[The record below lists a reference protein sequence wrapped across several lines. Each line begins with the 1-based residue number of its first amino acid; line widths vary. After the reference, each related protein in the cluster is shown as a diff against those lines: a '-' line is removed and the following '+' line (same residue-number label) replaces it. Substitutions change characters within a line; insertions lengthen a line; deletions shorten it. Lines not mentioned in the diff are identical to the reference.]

1 MSIKEAEATVAKL
14 EAKRAACIA
23 KGTELADERAA
34 LSYQA
39 HAEGDAKAKNRLEA
53 VHAAIATHASE
64 LQSLDAAL
72 RAAADRVEKA
82 RQNEAKTED
91 RQRATALRRELGKFR
106 EHGAALDAAA
116 AAIAT
121 HGRELQ
127 IALTNMRAL
136 GSPSPTHAQIDVLGY
151 HALATA
157 LMETPWRKR
166 FEHLPPNQ
174 RRTFQS
180 LIDAWSLSIKNN
192 IGARESADAA

>member
-1 MSIKEAEATVAKL
+1 MSIKEAEAIVTKL
-14 EAKRAACIA
+14 EAKRAACV
-23 KGTELADERAA
+23 KQGTELHDEQANIA
-34 LSYQA
+34 LSA
-39 HAEGDAKAKNRLEA
+39 HTGDAKARKRLDEINSEIA
-53 VHAAIATHASE
+53 VHSSE

-72 RAAADRVEKA
+72 RAAGDKLA
-82 RQNEAKTED
+82 RAKEHEAKTED

-116 AAIAT
+116 AAIAA

-136 GSPSPTHAQIDVLGY
+136 GCASPNHQQVDVLGY
-151 HALATA
+151 HAMATA
-157 LMETPWRKR
+157 LMQTPWAKR

-174 RRTFQS
+174 RRTFGS
-180 LIDAWSLSIKNN
+180 LIDAWSTAIENN